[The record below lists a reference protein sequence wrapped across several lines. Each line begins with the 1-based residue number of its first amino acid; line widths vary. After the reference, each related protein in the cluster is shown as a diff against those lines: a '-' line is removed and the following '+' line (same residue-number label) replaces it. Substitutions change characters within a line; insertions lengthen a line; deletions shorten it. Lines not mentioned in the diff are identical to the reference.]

1 MDWLRRDF
9 VFALRLLRTRW
20 GVSGVAILVLA
31 LGISLTATMYAII
44 KGVVFTGPDY
54 PNVERILSVRTT
66 IPQSQFDQ
74 AVRLHDYLDWRE
86 QQTVFDG
93 MAAYYTSSA
102 NLSLPGEPAQRYS
115 GVHLS
120 ASTFAMLE
128 QQAMMGRTF
137 LPEEDFVTGE
147 PIILLGHHVWENR
160 YDRDPQILGKT
171 IRVNARLTT
180 VVGVMPP
187 DFRFPELHD
196 VWMPLELDPGTL
208 ERRQGPRLVVLGR
221 LKEGATQTV
230 AQTQLVTIAQR
241 LEEQYPVANKEIH
254 PITEVWMDE
263 LFIDDE
269 TRGLLY
275 TMFTAVFGV
284 LLIACAN
291 VANLQFALTVARG
304 KELAIRT
311 ALGASRNRVLRQLL
325 SETLVLAFGGAVV
338 GLVLAKF
345 SLDLFARV
353 VAPLGIPPWMTFGLS
368 PAVFVF
374 VLGLTFFTALA
385 SGLLPAFHATRVDV
399 HSVLKDQIRGSTGSV
414 SRWSTSLVVLEV
426 ALSCALL
433 VGAGLT
439 IRSTLELGSA
449 DYGLNQENIM
459 TARLGLPS
467 ETYPD
472 STSLRVVTDRFRRE
486 LEAMPGVREVA
497 ITSNLPILGTGL
509 FFYGVR
515 DGDYVDDSE
524 YPFGGSTRV
533 SPSFFDLIGVPIV
546 AGRGFRD
553 TDALGTGRVV
563 IVDERFVA
571 KNWPGDEPVGKQ
583 LRLGRSTSEN
593 PWLTVVGVVR
603 DFQMSPTFDFAAEP
617 PEGMFVPLAQ
627 QPIGGFSIMLR
638 TAGDPLDVTP
648 RVRDLVTRIDPDIP
662 MSQVNTLTGRV
673 EESNLD
679 DLILTGM
686 FATFGAVALVL
697 ASIGLYA
704 VMAFSVT
711 RRTAEVGIRM
721 ALGAHGGRIIGLFL
735 RQGARPLGI
744 GIAVGLVLA
753 WFLGRALATVLFR
766 VGAFDLLTF
775 TLIPVLLIGVSL
787 VALLVPARRAASVA
801 PVIALRAE

>member
-9 VFALRLLRTRW
+9 AFALRLLRKRW
-20 GVSGVAILVLA
+20 GVSSVAILVLA

-44 KGVVFTGPDY
+44 EGIALSGPDY
-54 PNVERILSVRTT
+54 PNLERILSLRTT

-86 QQTVFDG
+86 QQTVFDE

-102 NLSLPGEPAQRYS
+102 NLSLPGEPAHSYS

-120 ASTFAMLE
+120 ASTFAMLG

-137 LPEEDFVTGE
+137 MPEEDFATAG
-147 PIILLGHHVWENR
+147 PIIVLGHHVWENR
-160 YDRDPQILGKT
+160 YDRDPRIVGKT
-171 IRVNARLTT
+171 IRVNARPTT

-196 VWMPLELDPGTL
+196 VWMPLELDPGAL
-208 ERRQGPRLVVLGR
+208 ERRQGPGLAVLAR
-221 LKEGATQTV
+221 LKEGI
-230 AQTQLVTIAQR
+230 AQTAAQAQLVTIAQR
-241 LEEQYPVANKEIH
+241 LEEQYPVANRDIH
-254 PITEVWMDE
+254 PITEVWME
-263 LFIDDE
+263 AFIDDE
-269 TRGLLY
+269 TKGLLY

-291 VANLQFALTVARG
+291 VANLQFSLTLARG
-304 KELAIRT
+304 KELAVRT
-311 ALGASRNRVLRQLL
+311 ALGASRNCVLRQLL

-338 GLVLAKF
+338 GLVLTKF

-374 VLGLTFFTALA
+374 VLGITFFVALA
-385 SGLLPAFHATRVDV
+385 SGMLPALHATRVDIN
-399 HSVLKDQIRGSTGSV
+399 SILKDQIRGSGGGV
-414 SRWSTSLVVLEV
+414 SRWSASLVVLEV

-449 DYGLNQENIM
+449 DYGLDRENIM
-459 TARLGLPS
+459 TARLGLPE

-472 STSLRVVTDRFRRE
+472 STSQQVVTDRFQRE
-486 LEAMPGVREVA
+486 LEALPGVREVA

-509 FFYGVR
+509 YFYGVG
-515 DGDYVDDSE
+515 DGDYTDDSE
-524 YPFGGSTRV
+524 YPFGGYTRV
-533 SPSFFDLIGVPIV
+533 SASFFDLIGVPVV
-546 AGRGFRD
+546 AGRGFRA
-553 TDALGTGRVV
+553 TDVLGVGLVV

-571 KNWPGDEPVGKQ
+571 KNWPGEEPIGKQ

-593 PWLTVVGVVR
+593 PWHTVVGVVR
-603 DFQMSPTFDFAAEP
+603 DFQMSPALDFAAAP
-617 PEGMFVPLAQ
+617 PEGMFVHIAQ
-627 QPIGGFSIMLR
+627 QPSGGFSIMLR
-638 TAGDPLDVTP
+638 TAGAPLDVTA
-648 RVRDLVTRIDPDIP
+648 RVRELVTRIDPDIP

-673 EESNLD
+673 EESNLE
-679 DLILTGM
+679 DLILSGM
-686 FATFGAVALVL
+686 FSVFGVVALVL

-704 VMAFSVT
+704 VMAFSVS

-721 ALGAHGGRIIGLFL
+721 ALGATGGRIIGLL
-735 RQGARPLGI
+735 VRQGARPVGI
-744 GIAVGLVLA
+744 GIAIGLVLA
-753 WFLGRALATVLFR
+753 WFLGKALATVLFR

-775 TLIPVLLIGVSL
+775 TMIPLLLLGVSA
-787 VALLVPARRAASVA
+787 VALLVPAKRAASVA

>member
-9 VFALRLLRTRW
+9 LFALRLLRTRW
-20 GVSGVAILVLA
+20 GVSSVAILVLA
-31 LGISLTATMYAII
+31 LGISLTATMYAILE
-44 KGVVFTGPDY
+44 GVVFSGPDY
-54 PNVERILSVRTT
+54 PNLERILYLRTT

-86 QQTVFDG
+86 QQTVFDE
-93 MAAYYTSSA
+93 MAAYYGSSA
-102 NLSLPGEPAQRYS
+102 NLSLPGEPAQSYS

-120 ASTFAMLE
+120 ASTFAMLG
-128 QQAMMGRTF
+128 QQAMIGRTF
-137 LPEEDFVTGE
+137 LPEEDFATAG

-160 YDRDPQILGKT
+160 YDRDPEIVGKT
-171 IRVNARLTT
+171 IRVNARPTT

-187 DFRFPELHD
+187 DFRFPSRHD

-208 ERRQGPRLVVLGR
+208 ERRQGPGLVVLAS
-221 LKEGATQTV
+221 LKEGT
-230 AQTQLVTIAQR
+230 AQTAAQAQLLTIAQR
-241 LEEQYPVANKEIH
+241 LEEQYPVANREIH
-254 PITEVWMDE
+254 PITEVWMDVA
-263 LFIDDE
+263 FVGDE

-275 TMFTAVFGV
+275 TMFAAVFGV

-291 VANLQFALTVARG
+291 VANLQFSLTIARG
-304 KELAIRT
+304 KELAVRT

-338 GLVLAKF
+338 GLVLTKF

-353 VAPLGIPPWMTFGLS
+353 VTPLGIPPWMTFDLS

-374 VLGLTFFTALA
+374 VLGITFFVALA
-385 SGLLPAFHATRVDV
+385 SGLLPALHATRVDIN
-399 HSVLKDQIRGSTGSV
+399 SILKDQIRGSSGGV

-439 IRSTLELGSA
+439 VRSTLERGSA
-449 DYGLNQENIM
+449 DYGLDRENIM
-459 TARLGLPS
+459 TARLGLPE

-472 STSLRVVTDRFRRE
+472 STSRQVVTDRFHRE
-486 LEAMPGVREVA
+486 LEAIPEVREVA

-509 FFYGVR
+509 YFYGVG

-524 YPFGGSTRV
+524 YPFGGYTRV
-533 SPSFFDLIGVPIV
+533 SASFFDLIGVPVV
-546 AGRGFRD
+546 AGRGFRA
-553 TDALGTGRVV
+553 TDALGAGRVV

-571 KNWPGDEPVGKQ
+571 KNWPGEEPIGEQ

-593 PWLTVVGVVR
+593 SWLTVVGVVR
-603 DFQMSPTFDFAAEP
+603 DFQMSPALDFAAAP
-617 PEGMFVPLAQ
+617 PEGMFVPIAQ
-627 QPIGGFSIMLR
+627 QPSGGFSIMLR
-638 TAGDPLDVTP
+638 TAGAPLDVTA
-648 RVRDLVTRIDPDIP
+648 RVRELVTRIDPDIP

-673 EESNLD
+673 EESTLD
-679 DLILTGM
+679 ELILSGM
-686 FATFGAVALVL
+686 FSVFGVVALVL

-704 VMAFSVT
+704 VMSFSVS

-721 ALGAHGGRIIGLFL
+721 ALGATGGRIIGLLL

-744 GIAVGLVLA
+744 GIAIGLVLA
-753 WFLGRALATVLFR
+753 WFLGKALAVVLFQ

-775 TLIPVLLIGVSL
+775 TMIPVLLLGVSA
-787 VALLVPARRAASVA
+787 VALLVPAKRAASVA

>member
-1 MDWLRRDF
+1 
-9 VFALRLLRTRW
+9 
-20 GVSGVAILVLA
+20 
-31 LGISLTATMYAII
+31 
-44 KGVVFTGPDY
+44 
-54 PNVERILSVRTT
+54 
-66 IPQSQFDQ
+66 
-74 AVRLHDYLDWRE
+74 
-86 QQTVFDG
+86 

-102 NLSLPGEPAQRYS
+102 NLSLPGEPAQSYS

-120 ASTFAMLE
+120 ASTFAMLG

-137 LPEEDFVTGE
+137 LPEEDFLTAG

-160 YDRDPQILGKT
+160 YDRDPEIVGKT
-171 IRVNARLTT
+171 IRVNARPTT

-208 ERRQGPRLVVLGR
+208 ERREGPRLVVLAL
-221 LKEGATQTV
+221 LKEGT
-230 AQTQLVTIAQR
+230 AQTAAQAQLMTIAQR
-241 LEEQYPVANKEIH
+241 LEEQYPVANREIH
-254 PITEVWMDE
+254 PITVVWADEVFVGDQA
-263 LFIDDE
+263 
-269 TRGLLY
+269 RGLLY

-284 LLIACAN
+284 LFIACAN
-291 VANLQFALTVARG
+291 VASLQFALTIARG
-304 KELAIRT
+304 KELAVRT
-311 ALGASRNRVLRQLL
+311 ALGASRNCVLRQLL

-353 VAPLGIPPWMTFGLS
+353 VAPLAPPPWLTFGLS
-368 PAVFVF
+368 PGVFVF
-374 VLGLTFFTALA
+374 VLGIMFFAALA
-385 SGLLPAFHATRVDV
+385 SGLLPALHATRVDI
-399 HSVLKDQIRGSTGSV
+399 HSILKDQVRGSSGSV

-439 IRSTLELGSA
+439 VRSTLERGSA
-449 DYGLNQENIM
+449 DYGLDRENIM
-459 TARLGLPS
+459 TARFGLPG

-472 STSLRVVTDRFRRE
+472 STSQQVVTDRFHRE
-486 LEAMPGVREVA
+486 LEAIPGVREVA

-509 FFYGVR
+509 YSYGVE
-515 DGDYVDDSE
+515 DGEYAGDSE
-524 YPFGGSTRV
+524 YPFGGYTRV
-533 SPSFFDLIGVPIV
+533 SSSFFDLIGVPIV
-546 AGRGFRD
+546 AGRGFRA
-553 TDALGTGRVV
+553 TDALGAGRVV

-571 KNWPGDEPVGKQ
+571 KNWPGEEPIGKQ

-603 DFQMSPTFDFAAEP
+603 DFQMSFAAAP
-617 PEGMFVPLAQ
+617 PEGMFVPITQ
-627 QPIGGFSIMLR
+627 QPSGGFSIMLR
-638 TAGDPLDVTP
+638 TAGAPLDVTA
-648 RVRDLVTRIDPDIP
+648 RVRELVTRIDPDIP

-673 EESNLD
+673 DESRLVE
-679 DLILTGM
+679 LILSGM
-686 FATFGAVALVL
+686 FSIFGVVALVL

-704 VMAFSVT
+704 VMAFSVS

-721 ALGAHGGRIIGLFL
+721 ALGATGGRIIGLLL

-744 GIAVGLVLA
+744 GIAIGLVLA
-753 WFLGRALATVLFR
+753 WFLGKALATALFR

-775 TLIPVLLIGVSL
+775 TMIPVLLLGVSA
-787 VALLVPARRAASVA
+787 VALLVPAKRAASVA

>member
-9 VFALRLLRTRW
+9 AFALRLLRKRW
-20 GVSGVAILVLA
+20 GVSSVAILVLA

-44 KGVVFTGPDY
+44 EGIVLSGPDY
-54 PNVERILSVRTT
+54 PNVERILSLRTT
-66 IPQSQFDQ
+66 IPQRQFDQ

-86 QQTVFDG
+86 QQTVFDEMG
-93 MAAYYTSSA
+93 AYYTSSA
-102 NLSLPGEPAQRYS
+102 NLSLPGEPAHSYS

-120 ASTFAMLE
+120 ASTFAMLG

-137 LPEEDFVTGE
+137 LPEEDFATAG
-147 PIILLGHHVWENR
+147 PIIVLGHHVWENR
-160 YDRDPQILGKT
+160 YDRDPQIVGKT
-171 IRVNARLTT
+171 IRVNARPTT

-208 ERRQGPRLVVLGR
+208 ERRQGPGLVVLAL
-221 LKEGATQTV
+221 LKEGTTQTA
-230 AQTQLVTIAQR
+230 AQAQLATIAQR
-241 LEEQYPVANKEIH
+241 LEEQYPAANRDIH
-254 PITEVWMDE
+254 PITGLWMDE
-263 LFIDDE
+263 VFVDDE

-291 VANLQFALTVARG
+291 VANLQFSLTIARG
-304 KELAIRT
+304 KELAVRT
-311 ALGASRNRVLRQLL
+311 ALGASRNCVLRQLL

-338 GLVLAKF
+338 GLVLTKF

-374 VLGLTFFTALA
+374 VLGITFFVALA
-385 SGLLPAFHATRVDV
+385 SGMLPALHATRVDIN
-399 HSVLKDQIRGSTGSV
+399 SILKDQIRGSGGGV
-414 SRWSTSLVVLEV
+414 SRWSASLVVLEV

-439 IRSTLELGSA
+439 IRSTLERGSA
-449 DYGLNQENIM
+449 GHGLDRENIM
-459 TARLGLPS
+459 TARLGLPG

-472 STSLRVVTDRFRRE
+472 STSRQVVTDRFHRE
-486 LEAMPGVREVA
+486 LEAIPGVREVA

-509 FFYGVR
+509 RFYGVG
-515 DGDYVDDSE
+515 DGDYADDTE
-524 YPFGGSTRV
+524 YPFGGYTRV

-546 AGRGFRD
+546 AGRGFRA
-553 TDALGTGRVV
+553 TDALGAGPVV

-571 KNWPGDEPVGKQ
+571 KNWPGEEPIGKQ
-583 LRLGRSTSEN
+583 LRFGRSTSEN

-603 DFQMSPTFDFAAEP
+603 DFQMSPALDFAAAP
-617 PEGMFVPLAQ
+617 PEGMFVPIAQ
-627 QPIGGFSIMLR
+627 QPTGGFSIMLR
-638 TAGDPLDVTP
+638 TAGAPLDVTA
-648 RVRDLVTRIDPDIP
+648 RVRELVTRIDPDIP

-673 EESNLD
+673 EESNLE
-679 DLILTGM
+679 DLILSGM
-686 FATFGAVALVL
+686 FSIFAVVALVL

-704 VMAFSVT
+704 VMSFSVS

-721 ALGAHGGRIIGLFL
+721 ALGATGGRIIGLL
-735 RQGARPLGI
+735 VRQGARPLGV
-744 GIAVGLVLA
+744 GIAIGLVLA

-766 VGAFDLLTF
+766 VEAFDLLTF
-775 TLIPVLLIGVSL
+775 TMIPLLLLGVSA
-787 VALLVPARRAASVA
+787 VALLVPAKRAASVA

>member
-9 VFALRLLRTRW
+9 AFALRLLRMRW
-20 GVSGVAILVLA
+20 GVSSVAILVLA

-44 KGVVFTGPDY
+44 DGVVFSGPDY
-54 PNVERILSVRTT
+54 LNLERILSVRTT

-86 QQTVFDG
+86 QQTVFDE

-120 ASTFAMLE
+120 ASTFAMLG

-160 YDRDPQILGKT
+160 YDRDPQIVGKT
-171 IRVNARLTT
+171 IRVNARPTT

-196 VWMPLELDPGTL
+196 VWMPLEVDPGTL
-208 ERRQGPRLVVLGR
+208 ERREGPRLVVLGL
-221 LKEGATQTV
+221 LKEGT
-230 AQTQLVTIAQR
+230 AQTAAQAQLMTIAQR
-241 LEEQYPVANKEIH
+241 LEEQYPVANREIH

-291 VANLQFALTVARG
+291 VANLQFSLTIARG
-304 KELAIRT
+304 KELAVRT

-338 GLVLAKF
+338 GLVLTKF

-353 VAPLGIPPWMTFGLS
+353 VAPLGIPPWMTFDLS
-368 PAVFVF
+368 PDVFVF
-374 VLGLTFFTALA
+374 VLGITFFVALA
-385 SGLLPAFHATRVDV
+385 SGMLPALHATRVDV
-399 HSVLKDQIRGSTGSV
+399 NSILKDQIRGSGGSV

-439 IRSTLELGSA
+439 VRSTLERGSA
-449 DYGLNQENIM
+449 DYGLDRENIM
-459 TARLGLPS
+459 TARLGLPG

-472 STSLRVVTDRFRRE
+472 STSQQVVTDRFQRE
-486 LEAMPGVREVA
+486 LEAIPGVREVA

-509 FFYGVR
+509 YFYGVG
-515 DGDYVDDSE
+515 DGDYADDSE
-524 YPFGGSTRV
+524 YPFGGYTRV
-533 SPSFFDLIGVPIV
+533 SSSFFDLIGVSIV
-546 AGRGFRD
+546 AGRGFRA
-553 TDALGTGRVV
+553 TDVLGAGLVV
-563 IVDERFVA
+563 IVDERFAA
-571 KNWPGDEPVGKQ
+571 KNWPGEEPIGKQ

-593 PWLTVVGVVR
+593 PWHTVVGVVR
-603 DFQMSPTFDFAAEP
+603 HFQMSSALDFGAAP
-617 PEGMFVPLAQ
+617 PEGMFVPIAQ
-627 QPIGGFSIMLR
+627 RPTGGFSIMLR
-638 TAGDPLDVTP
+638 TAGAPLDVTA
-648 RVRDLVTRIDPDIP
+648 RVRELVTRIDPDIP

-673 EESNLD
+673 DERNLD
-679 DLILTGM
+679 ELILTGM
-686 FATFGAVALVL
+686 FSIFGVVALVL

-704 VMAFSVT
+704 VMSFSVS

-721 ALGAHGGRIIGLFL
+721 ALGATGGRIIGLLL

-744 GIAVGLVLA
+744 GIAIGLVLA
-753 WFLGRALATVLFR
+753 WFLGKALAVVLFR

-775 TLIPVLLIGVSL
+775 TMIPVLLLGVSA
-787 VALLVPARRAASVA
+787 VALLVPAKRAASVA